1 MPARRTLALFL
12 SAIALVPAAC
22 GGDDDAETNRPEANP
37 DPTMGGESA
46 EDAAG
51 GGSTGEGSVEIVMKG
66 FQFDPKEATVKV
78 GQTVTWR
85 NEDEDKHD
93 AFSEEAGLD
102 TADIGEGDTA
112 TFQPD
117 KAGTIEYIC
126 SLHPQMKGTLDVV
139 E

>member
-1 MPARRTLALFL
+1 MSARRSLALFL

-22 GGDDDAETNRPEANP
+22 GGDDDTEPNRPEANP
-37 DPTMGGESA
+37 DPTMGGEA
-46 EDAAG
+46 TEDASG
-51 GGSTGEGSVEIVMKG
+51 GGSTAEGTREVVMRDFK
-66 FQFDPKEATVKV
+66 FEPSELTVKV
-78 GQTVTWR
+78 GQSVTWR
-85 NEDEDKHD
+85 NEDSDKHD

-102 TADIGEGDTA
+102 TADIGKGDTA

-117 KAGTIEYIC
+117 EAGTIEYIC